1 MKLSKLNQ
9 DDKKNL
15 AINYIT
21 DKIPI
26 VLDSYTIS
34 QTYNFINKNIHL
46 FDTIDYIYV
55 VNNKKNLVGVLSIK
69 KLFEYSKRT
78 KIKNIM
84 QKEII
89 SASPD
94 TEKGKVG
101 NLALK
106 HGIKAIPIVE
116 KNKLLGVIL
125 TNKIL
130 SIINRTL
137 HENIL
142 YFAGVHKSHLEYEDT
157 MHVPLPLTLFH
168 RIPWLVIGLLG
179 VLFAA
184 GFISKFEAILDK
196 HLILAF
202 FIPAIV
208 YMSDALGTQHQ
219 TLFIRDLAVFG
230 KELKLLPYLLRQIL
244 IGFIIG
250 LFIGIIVFLIVSFF
264 WKESYIA
271 LIVALAIFITLVISS
286 ITSLITTLLFKV
298 FKQDPAL
305 GSGPFATIISDVL
318 SIIIYFIIV
327 TLMIK

>member
-69 KLFEYSKRT
+69 KLFEYSKKI

-89 SASPD
+89 HVSPD
-94 TEKGKVG
+94 TEKGKVA

-142 YFAGVHKSHLEYEDT
+142 YFAGVHKGHLEYEDT

-184 GFISKFEAILDK
+184 GFISKFEDTLGK

-230 KELKLLPYLLRQIL
+230 KELKLLPYLLRQML
-244 IGFIIG
+244 IGLIIG
-250 LFIGIIVFLIVSFF
+250 LFIGITVFLIVSFF

-271 LIVALAIFITLVISS
+271 LVIALAIFITLVISS

-327 TLMIK
+327 ALMIK